1 YDYMEGPDA
10 ITRTNP
16 LIAEDYNRRSFLTA
30 YSKCQLFPYT
40 TLFRSRLG
48 SNYDSHAGII
58 SDSSQ
63 MVTLGENG
71 ETTYNFTLQ
80 SSGTYDIA
88 IRIGFPFWD
97 KNSIKISIDN
107 DETTIKESRLW
118 WHYWRTTCWLMLK
131 KNVSLSAGTHTI
143 KVKAGIPGVQ
153 FYGFR
158 VCSDFKQSSSAGKA
172 EFLLA
177 PRKFKGV
184 NGQMVEPDRAF
195 KLT

>member
-1 YDYMEGPDA
+1 
-10 ITRTNP
+10 
-16 LIAEDYNRRSFLTA
+16 
-30 YSKCQLFPYT
+30 Q
-40 TLFRSRLG
+40 G
-48 SNYDSHAGII
+48 SNYDSHAGIV

-71 ETTYNFTLQ
+71 ETIYNFTVQ
-80 SSGTYDIA
+80 SSGTDDTA
-88 IRIGFPFWD
+88 VRIGCALWD

-107 DETTIKESRLW
+107 DETTIEESRLGGP
-118 WHYWRTTCWLMLK
+118 YWRTTCWLTLK
-131 KNVSLSAGTHTI
+131 KNISLTSGAHTI

-158 VCSDFKQSSSAGKA
+158 VCSDFRQSSSAGEA

-184 NGQMVEPDRAF
+184 NGQMVEPDQAF
-195 KLT
+195 KLTTEV